1 MAVTVHMISTLLQA
15 FLEVQH
21 LLGIMVVAAA
31 AAAAGVAVAVGLM
44 MAIRQGLPVEQVVQG
59 DQAS

>member
-21 LLGIMVVAAA
+21 LLGIMVVAA